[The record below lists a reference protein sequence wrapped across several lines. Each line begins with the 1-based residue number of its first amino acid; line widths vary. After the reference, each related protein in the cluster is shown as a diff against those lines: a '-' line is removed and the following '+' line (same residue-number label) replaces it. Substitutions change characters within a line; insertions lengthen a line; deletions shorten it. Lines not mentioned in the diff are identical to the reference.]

1 MRAATVAAAVLASF
15 AATALPATAAPPL
28 HDTFSVPISF
38 VDTEM
43 CAFPVAV
50 ETVFTNAAT
59 EFSDA
64 NGVPIALQ
72 LHQSL
77 VGTWSA
83 KGVTLKINIRELI
96 LVDFENGIPVIA
108 KHVGLLDSIVGP
120 NGPVFLRTGQRVF
133 EVVFDPASGFFV
145 DGPRIASHGVRADFD
160 ATAVCAAFG

>member
-1 MRAATVAAAVLASF
+1 MV
-15 AATALPATAAPPL
+15 
-28 HDTFSVPISF
+28 
-38 VDTEM
+38 
-43 CAFPVAV
+43 V

-96 LVDFENGIPVIA
+96 LIDFESGIPVIA
-108 KHVGLLDSIVGP
+108 KHVGLLDRSSA
-120 NGPVFLRTGQRVF
+120 RTDCVPAHWQRVF
-133 EVVFDPASGFFV
+133 EVVFDPQRVLV
-145 DGPRIASHGVRADFD
+145 DGPRIASMASAR
-160 ATAVCAAFG
+160 TSTRPPCARLRIGTSEGAQSPPPDR